1 MACAHPL
8 HLRYKDYGTITVP
21 CGNCVCCK
29 SLRALVWSD
38 RIRAEVH
45 DNYKS
50 CLFLTLTYSDDFVP
64 YAFNEDGD
72 VRETLSPLHFNGF
85 IKGLRNRLYYFD
97 KSTRFKFFG
106 CGEYGGKFGR
116 PHYHLL
122 LMGLPNVDFIHD
134 CVKRL
139 WTFGHFDISAPRSTE
154 DVVNYVTGYVLKKYS
169 GKVALE
175 KYGVSIPPFQRS
187 SKNIGLTRYL
197 QRRDKIIEDGG
208 LMVRGKLHP
217 IPHSIL
223 SRPAFEP
230 LAKKLKS
237 QFFLNNL
244 VHADPDK
251 EDRDLVK
258 ALKRENEL
266 KTLSRRNK

>member
-8 HLRYKDYGTITVP
+8 HLRYKDYGTVTVP
-21 CGNCVCCK
+21 CGTCINCK

-45 DNYKS
+45 DNFKS

-72 VRETLSPLHFNGF
+72 IRETLSPLHFNHF
-85 IKGLRNRLYYFD
+85 IKALRNRIYYFD
-97 KSTRFKFFG
+97 KTARFKFFG

-122 LMGLPNVDFIHD
+122 LIGLPNVQFVQDTIN
-134 CVKRL
+134 RI
-139 WTFGHFDISAPRSTE
+139 WTFGHIDVSAPRDTE
-154 DVVNYVTGYVLKKYS
+154 DCVNYVTGYVMKKYS
-169 GKVALE
+169 GKVAVE
-175 KYGVSIPPFQRS
+175 KYGASIPPFQRS
-187 SKNIGLTRYL
+187 SMNIGKNRYL
-197 QRRDKIIEDGG
+197 LRKDQIIEDGG

-217 IPHSIL
+217 IPHSFL
-223 SRPAFEP
+223 LKPEFES

-237 QFFLNNL
+237 QFFLKNL

-251 EDRDLVK
+251 EDRDLVR

-266 KTLSRRNK
+266 KTLSRRKK